1 MNLIQ
6 FLIILR
12 ARIWVVLSIFLVAV
26 ATTTLVTIFLL
37 PNEYTATTSLVVD
50 SKAKDQF
57 TGQLMPIQLLPGY
70 MATQTDILLSR
81 KVALK
86 VVDNLK
92 LVDSPGTHEQFM
104 EATQGKGNIR
114 DWLAGLLLLKLS
126 VQPSLE
132 SSVIKVSFTGTDPS
146 FAALVANAFATA
158 YIETSLDLRLAPAKQ
173 SAAWFDQQIVQLR
186 ENVDKAQQKLTAYQR
201 EKGIVESDDRNMD
214 VETRRMVDLAGQIV
228 SAQSALFDANS
239 RARASSSLPEVISNP
254 VVQGLK
260 AQVAQGEG
268 KLAEMA
274 GRLGTNHPEFLRL
287 QAEVNTYKVKLATE
301 LGTASRGVGATA
313 GAARQRFNELSAAF
327 DRQKVKVLSL
337 KQQREEAM
345 LLGRDLANAQQIY
358 DAALQR
364 YGQTRM
370 EAQSTQTDVAVLNP
384 AIPPTEKSKP
394 KTLLNILLSAFIGI
408 ILGVAL
414 AFVLEMLDRRVRSG
428 LDIASELGIPVLA
441 ELGGAGGTWSIFLR
455 HIFIRTHLLRT

>member
-81 KVALK
+81 KVALT

-92 LVDSPGTHEQFM
+92 LTESPGTHEQFM
-104 EATQGKGNIR
+104 EATEGKGNIR
-114 DWLAGLLLLKLS
+114 DWLADLLLLKLN

-132 SSVIKVSFTGTDPS
+132 SSVIKVSFTGTDPK

-214 VETRRMVDLAGQIV
+214 VETRRMVDLAGQMV
-228 SAQSALFDANS
+228 SAQSALFDASS

-301 LGTASRGVGATA
+301 LSTASSGVGATA
-313 GAARQRFNELSAAF
+313 GAARQRFNELSTAF
-327 DRQKVKVLSL
+327 DRQKAKVLSL

-428 LDIASELGIPVLA
+428 FDIASELEIPVLA
-441 ELGGAGGTWSIFLR
+441 ELGGAGGTWTTFLR
-455 HIFIRTHLLRT
+455 RIFIRTHLLRT